1 MRLATLCLAGFLLA
15 SCASKE
21 DAARDYLSECLA
33 SNSVYC
39 VNKKIDVAILDGIE
53 SVKHLQV
60 AKKDILKCLSPDE
73 YAFSLEATKQ
83 KIDALSR
90 YRPGALKRVFMFW
103 TDYEEVFYFPDQARL
118 NSTFDKLNVCV
129 NPAPEVTLPSASEEP
144 TAPSSPSAD
153 GQVVT
158 PSPLEEIGQTRHGT
172 FATDS
177 DLVLYYGGKK
187 IEPEIRGNSTLV
199 VSGVYRVGDS
209 DISVIKIVGGTAC
222 PALFHF
228 IQTNDYGIL
237 VSPEFGTCSEL
248 ADVKVLESGVSIS
261 MPEMGLS
268 PDSKKTKSIF
278 TYANGEVTVREE

>member
-1 MRLATLCLAGFLLA
+1 MRLATLCLTGFLLA

-21 DAARDYLSECLA
+21 DATRDYLSECL
-33 SNSVYC
+33 SSKSVYC
-39 VNKKIDVAILDGIE
+39 VNKKIDVAILDGME

-60 AKKDILKCLSPDE
+60 AKEDILKCLSPDE
-73 YAFSLEATKQ
+73 YAFSLQATKQ

-103 TDYEEVFYFPDQARL
+103 TDYEEGFSFPDQVRL
-118 NSTFDKLNVCV
+118 NSIFNKLNLCV
-129 NPAPEVTLPSASEEP
+129 NPAPDVTPPSASKEP
-144 TAPSSPSAD
+144 TAQSSPASD

-158 PSPLEEIGQTRHGT
+158 PSPLKEIGQTRYGT
-172 FATDS
+172 FAADS

-187 IEPEIRGNSTLV
+187 IAPEIRGNSTLV

-209 DISVIKIVGGTAC
+209 DISVIEIVGGTAC

-228 IQTNDYGIL
+228 IETKNSSIRI
-237 VSPEFGTCSEL
+237 SPEFGTCSDL

-261 MPEMGLS
+261 MPDMGLS
-268 PDSKKTKSIF
+268 PGSMKTKSIF
-278 TYANGEVTVREE
+278 TYANGEVTVRKE